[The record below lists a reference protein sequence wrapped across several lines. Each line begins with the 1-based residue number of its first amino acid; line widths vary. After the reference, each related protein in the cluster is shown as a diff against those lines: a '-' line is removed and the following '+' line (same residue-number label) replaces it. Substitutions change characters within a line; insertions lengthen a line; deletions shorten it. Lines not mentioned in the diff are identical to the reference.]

1 MHLCLYLILKLF
13 QLSIFNLLTQRKY
26 ESSIFNFFFFSRNI
40 LSFAALV
47 FVISWNSRS
56 IKLPFFFQLNVP
68 KLRVWSPTNKSF
80 KEKII
85 FRNNHTQ
92 LQKAGARFIKRRGVV
107 MKGMLWHSCCYANM
121 SFFTK
126 TYPLS
131 PWNKQNLYNYRQTNF
146 MST

>member
-26 ESSIFNFFFFSRNI
+26 EISIFFFQEHFKFC
-40 LSFAALV
+40 SFGICH
-47 FVISWNSRS
+47 FVEF
-56 IKLPFFFQLNVP
+56 PFNKITIFFQLNVP

-92 LQKAGARFIKRRGVV
+92 LLQKAGARFIKRGGVV

-131 PWNKQNLYNYRQTNF
+131 PWNKQNLHNYRRTNF